1 MRTIIGTDPHK
12 SSLTAVDDGGAVH
25 GTRRVTVNKGT
36 GTALLKWAAAFEDLL
51 FAVEGAKG
59 LGRSIPQILVARNQ
73 AVVDVPAT
81 LSMQIRVLTTGGGH
95 KTDPQDARAVALAA
109 LHHQGLHRVAAED
122 QDSVLGLL
130 TQQRDALKS
139 ERTRLLNR
147 LHQLFRELLDG
158 GVPTGLTLAR
168 TRAAMKHVRPDTS
181 ADACRRDIAQ
191 GPHRADRPN
200 RGTNEEIPGSDR

>member
-1 MRTIIGTDPHK
+1 MRTIIGIDPHK
-12 SSLTAVDDGGAVH
+12 SSLTAVAVDDKGAVL

-59 LGRSIPQILVARNQ
+59 LGRSISQILVARNQ

-122 QDSVLGLL
+122 QDSVLGLPPGWCG
-130 TQQRDALKS
+130 RP
-139 ERTRLLNR
+139 R
-147 LHQLFRELLDG
+147 HQGEG
-158 GVPTGLTLAR
+158 Q
-168 TRAAMKHVRPDTS
+168 RPDQSSSVTEEKPLGRGVTAPRCLPRCRLRRARLPRRLVLRVLPTS
-181 ADACRRDIAQ
+181 SGQEDDPVPKGLQPLTR
-191 GPHRADRPN
+191 GP
-200 RGTNEEIPGSDR
+200 